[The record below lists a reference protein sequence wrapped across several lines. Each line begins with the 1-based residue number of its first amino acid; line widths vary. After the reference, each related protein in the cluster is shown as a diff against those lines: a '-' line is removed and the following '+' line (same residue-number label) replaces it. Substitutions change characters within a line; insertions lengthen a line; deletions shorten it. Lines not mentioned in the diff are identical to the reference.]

1 MKLTGGCCSS
11 RGERARSVVALAGN
25 LDFLGS
31 RFLTG
36 LTAVLLARWRKAPAW
51 QMGALR
57 LLIRRHYGSPYLG
70 V

>member
-1 MKLTGGCCSS
+1 
-11 RGERARSVVALAGN
+11 VVALAGN
-25 LDFLGS
+25 LDFPGS